1 MEGEPLYS
9 TDTYILKLEDRWTIE
24 RAHELKG
31 VLVTALSGHDQ
42 VLIDIEE
49 VTEVDLSFLQL
60 LCAAHRTSLKK
71 NKHFALRDRQSEA
84 FSRVLRDAGY
94 ARTLGCHGD
103 PYKSCLWKG
112 GWGE

>member
-1 MEGEPLYS
+1 MEGEMLNS
-9 TDTYILKLEDRWTIE
+9 ADATILKLEDRWTIE

-31 VLVTALSGHDQ
+31 ALVAALSGNDQ
-42 VLIDIEE
+42 VIIDLEE

-60 LCAAHRTSLKK
+60 LCSAHRTSLKL
-71 NKHFALRDRQSEA
+71 NKHFALQDNQPEA
-84 FSRVLRDAGY
+84 FTRAVRDAGY

-112 GWGE
+112 GWEE